1 MTVTIDLRSSHLF
14 KLWKICRQNKSKAGW
29 QFVYM
34 DLINTTIAKQY
45 TEHACSDLRQHFWLR
60 HGKFN
65 ENDQLGTHH
74 RICKIEEK
82 TLKTTTKNL
91 KLIVH

>member
-1 MTVTIDLRSSHLF
+1 
-14 KLWKICRQNKSKAGW
+14 
-29 QFVYM
+29 M

-45 TEHACSDLRQHFWLR
+45 TEHACSDLRRHFLLR

-65 ENDQLGTHH
+65 ENDQLLGTHH

-82 TLKTTTKNL
+82 IWEKTVLKSKCLQNSQDYY
-91 KLIVH
+91 